1 MPEELPIT
9 FVQVQADNV
18 GELRALNI
26 ALFPVKYQVSVLAN
40 SLAFARLYNFAV

>member
-9 FVQVQADNV
+9 FAQVQADNV

-26 ALFPVKYQVSVLAN
+26 ALFPVKYQVSALT
-40 SLAFARLYNFAV
+40 SQ